1 LSGTIHE
8 RLLHLAHFRHYIS
21 PDAVIFKQHK
31 FGHKFGQ
38 FSFSHSLSDAC
49 GSPKATAMN
58 TEAKATNFKADIFDG
73 KIELLRIFEFNNLSK
88 FLSGDDGY
96 L

>member
-1 LSGTIHE
+1 
-8 RLLHLAHFRHYIS
+8 
-21 PDAVIFKQHK
+21 
-31 FGHKFGQ
+31 
-38 FSFSHSLSDAC
+38 
-49 GSPKATAMN
+49 MN